1 MEYNN
6 YEILDTEVNTFE
18 LSKTFFANVYKYM
31 FMALAIT
38 GVVAYYSASTGWYL
52 DIAFTEAGMS
62 PVGYII
68 AFAPLAVVIFIQAR
82 FQKMSF
88 GNIFGLFILYSVILG
103 ISLSFIFLIY
113 TGASIAITFFVT
125 AGAFGSMALM
135 GYYTKTDLSK
145 MGSLLYM
152 LFFGMIIA
160 SVANFFMGS
169 DTLDYVI
176 SFLGLFVFTGL
187 TAWEMQRMKQVAS
200 NTELKGDERKKHE
213 LMGGLTLY
221 ILFINLFLSILRF
234 TGER

>member
-6 YEILDTEVNTFE
+6 YEVIDNGTSAFE

-31 FMALAIT
+31 FMALAIS
-38 GVVAYYSASTGWYL
+38 GLVAYYSAYSGWYL
-52 DIAFTEAGMS
+52 DLAFTETGMS
-62 PVGYII
+62 PFGYILV
-68 AFAPLAVVIFIQAR
+68 FAPLALVLFIQAR
-82 FQKMSF
+82 IQKMSF
-88 GNIFGLFILYSVILG
+88 SSVMMLYVLYAALLGL
-103 ISLSFIFLIY
+103 SLSFIFLLY
-113 TGASIAITFFVT
+113 SSSSIATTFFVT
-125 AGAFGSMALM
+125 AGAFGSMALL

-176 SFLGLFVFTGL
+176 SFMGLFVFTGL
-187 TAWEMQRMKQVAS
+187 TAWEMQRMKKIA
-200 NTELKGDERKKHE
+200 GDSTLTGENRKKQE

-221 ILFINLFLSILRF
+221 ILFVNLFLSILRF
-234 TGER
+234 VGDR